1 MVGISQVWFGNDL
14 ERKPEQ
20 VIRFKLTSDLSV
32 EIIHF
37 FLTGRQI
44 RIYSRLLPDKSS
56 STIETYKPS
65 KNRSW
70 DYLRLIRI
78 ITAKRTLERKETI
91 KIVTFLL
98 PLPIVTF
105 L

>member
-65 KNRSW
+65 KNV
-70 DYLRLIRI
+70 DYLLEI
-78 ITAKRTLERKETI
+78 ISGWLG
-91 KIVTFLL
+91 LL
-98 PLPIVTF
+98 PLNGH
-105 L
+105 